1 MNVAWPA
8 LLRLTG
14 EAELLVVHDQAQWEG
29 DPHLQLA
36 HYLPTDALIDADG
49 KIHSLQREANGRVV
63 PQPTRHTAT
72 LAEVITAVQ
81 AHAAQA
87 GSCCVAKFSAA
98 SIREAIMA
106 VEDGRCLR

>member
-1 MNVAWPA
+1 MSVAWPA

-14 EAELLVVHDQAQWEG
+14 EAELLVVQDQAQWDG
-29 DPHLQLA
+29 DPHLHA
-36 HYLPTDALIDADG
+36 VHYLPTDVLIDAAG
-49 KIHSLQREANGRVV
+49 VIHGLRRETHGRIAL
-63 PQPTRHTAT
+63 QPTGQMVT
-72 LAEVITAVQ
+72 LAQVIADVQ

-98 SIREAIMA
+98 SIREAIAA

>member
-1 MNVAWPA
+1 
-8 LLRLTG
+8 
-14 EAELLVVHDQAQWEG
+14 VHDQSQWEG
-29 DPHLQLA
+29 DSHLHLA

-63 PQPTRHTAT
+63 PQPTRHTVT
-72 LAEVITAVQ
+72 LAEAITAVQ

-87 GSCCVAKFSAA
+87 GSCCVAKFSAD

>member
-1 MNVAWPA
+1 MGIAWPA

-14 EAELLVVHDQAQWEG
+14 EAELLVVRDQAQWDG
-29 DPHLQLA
+29 DPHLHAA
-36 HYLPTDALIDADG
+36 HYLPTDVLIDAEG
-49 KIHSLQREANGRVV
+49 GIHGLRREAHGRVAL
-63 PQPTRHTAT
+63 QPTGHTVT
-72 LAEVITAVQ
+72 LAEVVAAVQ

-106 VEDGRCLR
+106 VDDGRCLR